1 MYKYNKIY
9 IDKLGNIC
17 YKININNNRG
27 VGIVIRFILIQLIYI
42 ITTLNYLDN
51 NNFIYLIMLLL
62 APLQF
67 IISAWI
73 LKLIK

>member
-1 MYKYNKIY
+1 M
-9 IDKLGNIC
+9 
-17 YKININNNRG
+17 
-27 VGIVIRFILIQLIYI
+27 IRFILIQLIYI
-42 ITTLNYLDN
+42 ITALNYLDN
-51 NNFIYLIMLLL
+51 NNFIYLTMLLL